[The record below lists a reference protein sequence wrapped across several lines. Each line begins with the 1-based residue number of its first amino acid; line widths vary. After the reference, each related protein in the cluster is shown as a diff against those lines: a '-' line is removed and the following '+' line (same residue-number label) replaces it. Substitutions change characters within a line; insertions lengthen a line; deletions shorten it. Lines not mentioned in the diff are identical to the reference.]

1 MIIYFADRKMN
12 ILGQASTNLPKGV
25 VIKEDTKTEEI
36 ETGVCT
42 FECRIYYSKETRQ
55 SIEEWSEAGNYIL
68 RSSDSDQEFYTIISV
83 EIDTENQDIYI
94 YAEDAGMDL
103 LNEVLKSSKDGV
115 ARNLTEYINSAAY
128 DSGFEIGI
136 NESDDSVKIAYG
148 LDEQTAA
155 ERVLDISKKFGYE
168 IAYSFAI
175 DRLEV
180 VHKYIN
186 IYKKRGKDT
195 GVQLRLNREVE
206 KITIKKSVENLAT
219 SLLCTGSADASGV
232 NTSLEGYSYDDGDF
246 YTSGHYLNSRNAL
259 AKWSRYLWHKEPGQI
274 NNVGHIVRTFTYDTV
289 SQEELCKK
297 SVEELKK
304 ICDIEKNYEVQIT
317 HLPDNVK
324 IGDILNIVD
333 DAGNLYLQSR
343 LLKLE
348 TSIVSDTRTATL
360 GDYLIRDDGISE
372 KVEQLATQF
381 KDLAKNKALYT
392 WIVYADDSFGNGIT
406 IDPDGKDWVGIT
418 ENQVSKDA
426 DLSDP
431 LIYKWSRIG
440 GYQGEPGEP
449 GADGIS
455 VVSIDDQYYLSTSSE
470 SVVGGSW
477 QDGIPEWER
486 GKYVWKRYKV
496 TWSDNNVTYTNA
508 ELDRALNHANEA
520 ADLAEQ
526 KAAEAEK
533 AANTASE
540 AATNASKSAETASTA
555 SAAAQSL
562 ANDANKN
569 AADAKEAAN
578 TAQTAADEANKEV
591 ETINKE
597 ISTIKEDAASTSK
610 ELQGKIT
617 SITETME
624 ASYAK
629 KTDVSETEASL
640 RAEWT
645 KSAAEIRSTME
656 NDYAKKTELTEVQ
669 SNLQTQ
675 VTQNATDIIS
685 TASAVETVK
694 IDASNAQKKAEE
706 AGAAATAAQSV
717 ADRATQA
724 AQTAQNVAD
733 RATQAAQTA
742 ADEAGKAQTAADSAA
757 KAASAA
763 DAVAKAA
770 QKDLDTAKANL
781 TAVTNRV
788 DATEEDIAAAQTAV
802 SNAQAAADAA
812 KANAATAQNAA
823 NAAQS
828 TADIAKANASTAQ
841 NAANAAQTSATNA
854 KTAADNAQKTADEAK
869 TQVGS
874 LSNTVTQMDTKIAQN
889 AAAISLAAT
898 KKEVE
903 DKLSG
908 YSTTTEMNSAISVS
922 ATGILNTVSGTYTTK
937 SEFNTSVK
945 EVKIEYALS
954 TSTTTAP
961 TSGWSTTAPA
971 WQTGKYMWQKTTQTL
986 QNGDTDVT
994 TTCIAGATGA
1004 TGSAGKGVK
1013 STTIEYQVGD
1023 SGTTAPTGTW
1033 SKTIPTVSAG
1043 KYLWTRVTMAYTDG
1057 GNDVSYSVSK
1067 MGTDGKNGVDGKGIK
1082 STTITYQAGTSGTTK
1097 PTGTWSTSIPTVS
1110 QGQYLWSK
1118 TTITYTDN
1126 STPTDSYSVAYIPK
1140 NGSTGATGT
1149 GVESMTQQFYLS
1161 TSKETPTGGSW
1172 GTTMPTWSTGK
1183 YLWTRYMITY
1193 KNPTNTVP
1201 TTPVCDSSWE
1211 AVNEIEI
1218 GGRNLI
1224 RGTKDFSTPWA
1235 VPSTGTLTDK
1245 VDGLTV
1251 YHNKFT
1257 SGSHYMDLTVYNEVQ
1272 VEADTE
1278 YTLSFYAKG
1287 SGSIL
1292 SYFYPDCVASGT
1304 HSNGNITGSSDG
1316 NVTTTLTTN
1325 WKKYWIT
1332 WKTKS
1337 TASGQKSIIPCRQ
1350 LTEKGDSEVWLYGVK
1365 FEKGNKATD
1374 WTPAP
1379 EDTEEAIVNV
1389 KTIAEQTSEK
1399 FSWLVNVNDST
1410 ASSLILTQNFLSAVA
1425 KDINLTGKVTFNSF
1439 DDSLKNTINN
1449 TSKEIYHS
1457 AIGVSGQYGYI
1468 LFAELKVT
1476 QPWQNRPIVISVI
1489 NRGKM
1494 PCTMYIEFE
1503 NTSGT
1508 NPGVSYFKKSGTQN
1522 CYIVKKN
1529 QTEGIYELYLQKVE
1543 AYDGLSV
1550 TDYQKGKFDSKEVTW
1565 KDSQVTELPSGAIAA
1580 TQMIGNAEWS
1590 YNNNITYIDGGKIYA
1605 NTVTAQQIDV
1615 ADLFAQNIKAT
1626 GTIEGVTL
1634 NGATGNFTGTI
1645 TAGNGKIGCWNINNT
1660 SIYKGNEAFGNASGM
1675 YFGDSGLSLSDKFK
1689 VTSGGA
1695 LTATSGKIGD
1705 LSLSNGMLIG
1715 TGTYTDEYGEE
1726 TRNYV
1731 TQFSSMGINIES
1743 SIVSSGA
1750 EKYISKITPDEI
1762 SFEATPYTAG
1772 LGALGVYAEGVDG
1785 EARISGDHSQFNYGG
1800 NEGQLY
1806 TTINSGGFVIDYA
1819 GLTYGG
1825 GTTITIGDGWGI
1837 TMSGRDGGDH
1847 YLRYN
1852 AYGTLETSLYTVIN
1866 ASLRSTVN
1874 ITADGVFYEGG
1885 TALSNKYAAKSHT
1898 HSYAASG
1905 HTHWSLISGNNA
1917 VGVGSSIERFCA
1929 YTSALDGVRDN
1940 AIYCGYGNA
1949 RWKRVYAA
1957 NASISTSDER
1967 MKRNIRFLD
1976 ERYEKLFDSLE
1987 PVTYLWRNDGSDT
2000 RDDHDRIHTG
2010 FIAQQVKKSM
2020 DQAGLT
2026 VNDFAAFCYDD
2037 FTKDPEWSPEST
2049 NGFTDRYSLAYE
2061 EFISL
2066 NTHMIQKTRAEMLIQ
2081 AGQLGLHQT
2090 MLNDLKDQL
2099 FEAWKE
2105 IKKLKQALAV

>member
-42 FECRIYYSKETRQ
+42 FECRICYSKETRQ

-68 RSSDSDQEFYTIISV
+68 RSSDSDQEFYTIINV

-168 IAYSFAI
+168 IAYSFTI

-232 NTSLEGYSYDDGDF
+232 NISLEGYSYDDGDF

-274 NNVGHIVRTFTYDTV
+274 NNVGHIVRTFTYDTA

-406 IDPDGKDWVGIT
+406 LDPDGKDWVGIT

-526 KAAEAEK
+526 KATEAEK

-569 AADAKEAAN
+569 AADAKEVAN

-629 KTDVSETEASL
+629 KTDVSKTEANL
-640 RAEWT
+640 RAEWI

-706 AGAAATAAQSV
+706 AGEAATAAQSV

-757 KAASAA
+757 KAASDA

-869 TQVGS
+869 NAVGN

-898 KKEVE
+898 KQEVE

-908 YSTTTEMNSAISVS
+908 YSTTAQMNSAISVS
-922 ATGILNTVSGTYTTK
+922 ASGILNTVSSTYTTKEDFNNLNIGGRNLITGTSSEWYLVYQPTANVTNSCGVYKSIIFDDPKVGDEYTLTCDIKLENFASGTSGTWEIWTQGSVNGVWSGDDHTANVFAGHKFYKSENGEFHVSHTVKIASTIGKKYDFGFRCDHSDGNGLVYIKNFKVEKGNKATDWTPAPEDIDEEFKKYSTTEVMNSSIEQAANSIKLDVAATYTTK
-937 SEFNTSVK
+937 SEFN
-945 EVKIEYALS
+945 
-954 TSTTTAP
+954 
-961 TSGWSTTAPA
+961 
-971 WQTGKYMWQKTTQTL
+971 
-986 QNGDTDVT
+986 
-994 TTCIAGATGA
+994 
-1004 TGSAGKGVK
+1004 
-1013 STTIEYQVGD
+1013 
-1023 SGTTAPTGTW
+1023 
-1033 SKTIPTVSAG
+1033 
-1043 KYLWTRVTMAYTDG
+1043 
-1057 GNDVSYSVSK
+1057 
-1067 MGTDGKNGVDGKGIK
+1067 
-1082 STTITYQAGTSGTTK
+1082 
-1097 PTGTWSTSIPTVS
+1097 
-1110 QGQYLWSK
+1110 
-1118 TTITYTDN
+1118 
-1126 STPTDSYSVAYIPK
+1126 
-1140 NGSTGATGT
+1140 
-1149 GVESMTQQFYLS
+1149 SMQ
-1161 TSKETPTGGSW
+1161 
-1172 GTTMPTWSTGK
+1172 
-1183 YLWTRYMITY
+1183 
-1193 KNPTNTVP
+1193 
-1201 TTPVCDSSWE
+1201 
-1211 AVNEIEI
+1211 I

-1251 YHNKFT
+1251 YYNKFT
-1257 SGSHYMDLTVYNEVQ
+1257 SGSPIMDLTVYNEVQ

-1287 SGSIL
+1287 TGAIL

-1304 HSNGNITGSSDG
+1304 HSNGNVTGSSDG
-1316 NVTTTLTTN
+1316 SITTTLTTN

-1350 LTEKGDSEVWLYGVK
+1350 LTKKGDSEVWLYGVK

-1374 WTPAP
+1374 WSPAP
-1379 EDTEEAIVNV
+1379 EDTEEEI
-1389 KTIAEQTSEK
+1389 KTINASLELKIDTDK
-1399 FSWLVNVNDST
+1399 LVSVLN
-1410 ASSLILTQNFLSAVA
+1410 ASADIINLKGNRFIVESDNFNLSADGTMTA
-1425 KDINLTGKVTFNSF
+1425 KNGTF
-1439 DDSLKNTINN
+1439 
-1449 TSKEIYHS
+1449 
-1457 AIGVSGQYGYI
+1457 
-1468 LFAELKVT
+1468 
-1476 QPWQNRPIVISVI
+1476 
-1489 NRGKM
+1489 
-1494 PCTMYIEFE
+1494 
-1503 NTSGT
+1503 
-1508 NPGVSYFKKSGTQN
+1508 
-1522 CYIVKKN
+1522 
-1529 QTEGIYELYLQKVE
+1529 
-1543 AYDGLSV
+1543 
-1550 TDYQKGKFDSKEVTW
+1550 
-1565 KDSQVTELPSGAIAA
+1565 
-1580 TQMIGNAEWS
+1580 
-1590 YNNNITYIDGGKIYA
+1590 
-1605 NTVTAQQIDV
+1605 
-1615 ADLFAQNIKAT
+1615 
-1626 GTIEGVTL
+1626 
-1634 NGATGNFTGTI
+1634 TGNI
-1645 TAGNGKIGCWNINNT
+1645 
-1660 SIYKGNEAFGNASGM
+1660 
-1675 YFGDSGLSLSDKFK
+1675 
-1689 VTSGGA
+1689 
-1695 LTATSGKIGD
+1695 TATSGKIGD

-1715 TGTYTDEYGEE
+1715 TGTYIDSDGAARTYTTE
-1726 TRNYV
+1726 
-1731 TQFSSMGINIES
+1731 FSSMGVNIGSIVGSDKYTKYTSEITPEHISFSDAYYTSELGTNGIYISGSDGDDDGGISGHSKITGEYSQFAYNEEGHDLYVNMSISGITIDSINDAINVSTTITVGGGWSISMSSADDISHYLKYNNYSTIES
-1743 SIVSSGA
+1743 SL
-1750 EKYISKITPDEI
+1750 
-1762 SFEATPYTAG
+1762 F
-1772 LGALGVYAEGVDG
+1772 
-1785 EARISGDHSQFNYGG
+1785 
-1800 NEGQLY
+1800 
-1806 TTINSGGFVIDYA
+1806 FVVN
-1819 GLTYGG
+1819 G
-1825 GTTITIGDGWGI
+1825 
-1837 TMSGRDGGDH
+1837 
-1847 YLRYN
+1847 
-1852 AYGTLETSLYTVIN
+1852 
-1866 ASLRSTVN
+1866 LRSTAN
-1874 ITADGVFYEGG
+1874 ISAEGTFYEGG

-1898 HSYAASG
+1898 H
-1905 HTHWSLISGNNA
+1905 
-1917 VGVGSSIERFCA
+1917 
-1929 YTSALDGVRDN
+1929 N
-1940 AIYCGYGNA
+1940 AIWSGSYGVKFTSGGNFKPCDNGSDDNYDNKVPCGTTSS
-1949 RWKRVYAA
+1949 RWTRLYAG
-1957 NASISTSDER
+1957 NASISTSDMRLKE
-1967 MKRNIRFLD
+1967 NIRYFD
-1976 ERYEKLFDSLE
+1976 ERYEKLFDCLE

-2000 RDDHDRIHTG
+2000 RDDHDRTHTG

-2020 DQAGLT
+2020 DQSGLT

-2037 FTKDPEWSPEST
+2037 FTEDPEWSPEST

-2090 MLNDLKDQL
+2090 MLDDLKDQL

>member
-42 FECRIYYSKETRQ
+42 FECRICYSKETRQ

-526 KAAEAEK
+526 KAEEAEK

-629 KTDVSETEASL
+629 KTDVSETEANL
-640 RAEWT
+640 RAEWI

-706 AGAAATAAQSV
+706 AGEAATAAQSV

-742 ADEAGKAQTAADSAA
+742 ADEAGKAQTAADNAA

-869 TQVGS
+869 TQVGN

-908 YSTTTEMNSAISVS
+908 YSTTAEMNSAISVS
-922 ATGILNTVSGTYTTK
+922 ASGILNTVSSTYTTK
-937 SEFNTSVK
+937 EDFNN
-945 EVKIEYALS
+945 LS
-954 TSTTTAP
+954 
-961 TSGWSTTAPA
+961 
-971 WQTGKYMWQKTTQTL
+971 
-986 QNGDTDVT
+986 
-994 TTCIAGATGA
+994 
-1004 TGSAGKGVK
+1004 
-1013 STTIEYQVGD
+1013 
-1023 SGTTAPTGTW
+1023 
-1033 SKTIPTVSAG
+1033 
-1043 KYLWTRVTMAYTDG
+1043 
-1057 GNDVSYSVSK
+1057 
-1067 MGTDGKNGVDGKGIK
+1067 
-1082 STTITYQAGTSGTTK
+1082 
-1097 PTGTWSTSIPTVS
+1097 
-1110 QGQYLWSK
+1110 
-1118 TTITYTDN
+1118 
-1126 STPTDSYSVAYIPK
+1126 
-1140 NGSTGATGT
+1140 
-1149 GVESMTQQFYLS
+1149 
-1161 TSKETPTGGSW
+1161 
-1172 GTTMPTWSTGK
+1172 
-1183 YLWTRYMITY
+1183 
-1193 KNPTNTVP
+1193 
-1201 TTPVCDSSWE
+1201 
-1211 AVNEIEI
+1211 I

-1224 RGTKDFSTPWA
+1224 R
-1235 VPSTGTLTDK
+1235 
-1245 VDGLTV
+1245 
-1251 YHNKFT
+1251 
-1257 SGSHYMDLTVYNEVQ
+1257 
-1272 VEADTE
+1272 
-1278 YTLSFYAKG
+1278 
-1287 SGSIL
+1287 
-1292 SYFYPDCVASGT
+1292 
-1304 HSNGNITGSSDG
+1304 NGNAKDATKFFKNFNIGQDG
-1316 NVTTTLTTN
+1316 GYGEVTLQSKNTYVGVNLGEGFVLGCRDYEAGKQVTWSYDIMYTEWNFPEGTN
-1325 WKKYWIT
+1325 RKEFWMGQRYT
-1332 WKTKS
+1332 QATE
-1337 TASGQKSIIPCRQ
+1337 SGQTGAWRGVTLHTLPSVGIDGCVLNKWYHVKRIITIP
-1350 LTEKGDSEVWLYGVK
+1350 EPASEGIGVANCIQFYNSNPNIEASVTLRLK
-1365 FEKGNKATD
+1365 NVKLEYGNKATD

-1379 EDTEEAIVNV
+1379 EDIDEEFKKYSTTEVMNSSIEQAANSIKLDVAATYTTKSEFNSMQIGGRNYVIGSSTADVTDWKMSGWTRNTFTTYSASERTYKLVAEHGWVNAYYVVDSSLASNIVTLSFYAKCLSEETTATDNYGLCLSNSSATDPFITNDLTGYKPTQDEWMRLQITFTLNKGHQFGIAARCTPEGVNLKTTWLIKDVKLEKGNKPTDWTPAPEDTEEEI
-1389 KTIAEQTSEK
+1389 KTINASLELKIDTDK
-1399 FSWLVNVNDST
+1399 LVSVLN
-1410 ASSLILTQNFLSAVA
+1410 ASADIIHLKGNRFIVESDNF
-1425 KDINLTGKVTFNSF
+1425 NLTADGTMTAKNGTF
-1439 DDSLKNTINN
+1439 
-1449 TSKEIYHS
+1449 
-1457 AIGVSGQYGYI
+1457 
-1468 LFAELKVT
+1468 
-1476 QPWQNRPIVISVI
+1476 
-1489 NRGKM
+1489 
-1494 PCTMYIEFE
+1494 
-1503 NTSGT
+1503 
-1508 NPGVSYFKKSGTQN
+1508 
-1522 CYIVKKN
+1522 
-1529 QTEGIYELYLQKVE
+1529 
-1543 AYDGLSV
+1543 
-1550 TDYQKGKFDSKEVTW
+1550 
-1565 KDSQVTELPSGAIAA
+1565 
-1580 TQMIGNAEWS
+1580 
-1590 YNNNITYIDGGKIYA
+1590 
-1605 NTVTAQQIDV
+1605 
-1615 ADLFAQNIKAT
+1615 
-1626 GTIEGVTL
+1626 
-1634 NGATGNFTGTI
+1634 TGNI
-1645 TAGNGKIGCWNINNT
+1645 
-1660 SIYKGNEAFGNASGM
+1660 
-1675 YFGDSGLSLSDKFK
+1675 
-1689 VTSGGA
+1689 
-1695 LTATSGKIGD
+1695 TATSGKIGRYNITETYLKTGSGSSATGIGGD
-1705 LSLSNGMLIG
+1705 QAFWAGADDANSAPFRVGYNGAVVGSNFDVSGTFKATGSGTDYYGNVINFISTLGANGLDVIGDGETNITSAGIQIRGNDSGVNPLYAIDKNNGFIG
-1715 TGTYTDEYGEE
+1715 TGTTGDIEVAVDHIHLRIGEVIYSQNSSSLNIAVANSTDAVEIKLSP
-1726 TRNYV
+1726 TAFDINLNCNDWSNY
-1731 TQFSSMGINIES
+1731 I
-1743 SIVSSGA
+1743 
-1750 EKYISKITPDEI
+1750 KYN
-1762 SFEATPYTAG
+1762 G
-1772 LGALGVYAEGVDG
+1772 
-1785 EARISGDHSQFNYGG
+1785 
-1800 NEGQLY
+1800 
-1806 TTINSGGFVIDYA
+1806 
-1819 GLTYGG
+1819 
-1825 GTTITIGDGWGI
+1825 
-1837 TMSGRDGGDH
+1837 
-1847 YLRYN
+1847 YN
-1852 AYGTLETSLYTVIN
+1852 TLETSLYTVIN
-1866 ASLRSTVN
+1866 ASLKSTVN

-1898 HSYAASG
+1898 H
-1905 HTHWSLISGNNA
+1905 
-1917 VGVGSSIERFCA
+1917 
-1929 YTSALDGVRDN
+1929 N
-1940 AIYCGYGNA
+1940 AIWSGSYGVKFTSSNNFKPCDNGSDDNYDNKVACGTTSS
-1949 RWKRVYAA
+1949 RWTRLYAG
-1957 NASISTSDER
+1957 NASISTSDMRLKE
-1967 MKRNIRFLD
+1967 NIRSFD

>member
-42 FECRIYYSKETRQ
+42 FECRICYSKETRQ

-148 LDEQTAA
+148 LDEQTAG

-232 NTSLEGYSYDDGDF
+232 NISLEGYSYDDGDF

-440 GYQGEPGEP
+440 GYQGEQGEP

-526 KAAEAEK
+526 KATEAEK

-869 TQVGS
+869 TQVGN

-937 SEFNTSVK
+937 SEFEN
-945 EVKIEYALS
+945 LS
-954 TSTTTAP
+954 
-961 TSGWSTTAPA
+961 
-971 WQTGKYMWQKTTQTL
+971 
-986 QNGDTDVT
+986 
-994 TTCIAGATGA
+994 
-1004 TGSAGKGVK
+1004 
-1013 STTIEYQVGD
+1013 
-1023 SGTTAPTGTW
+1023 
-1033 SKTIPTVSAG
+1033 
-1043 KYLWTRVTMAYTDG
+1043 
-1057 GNDVSYSVSK
+1057 
-1067 MGTDGKNGVDGKGIK
+1067 
-1082 STTITYQAGTSGTTK
+1082 
-1097 PTGTWSTSIPTVS
+1097 
-1110 QGQYLWSK
+1110 
-1118 TTITYTDN
+1118 
-1126 STPTDSYSVAYIPK
+1126 
-1140 NGSTGATGT
+1140 
-1149 GVESMTQQFYLS
+1149 
-1161 TSKETPTGGSW
+1161 
-1172 GTTMPTWSTGK
+1172 
-1183 YLWTRYMITY
+1183 
-1193 KNPTNTVP
+1193 
-1201 TTPVCDSSWE
+1201 
-1211 AVNEIEI
+1211 I
-1218 GGRNLI
+1218 GGRNLLLYSANPINSNYYTNNQLSADETKWNGCTVLRGNTAWSGI
-1224 RGTKDFSTPWA
+1224 RWRFNKNLTERNQIKVGD
-1235 VPSTGTLTDK
+1235 TLT
-1245 VDGLTV
+1245 
-1251 YHNKFT
+1251 Y
-1257 SGSHYMDLTVYNEVQ
+1257 SI
-1272 VEADTE
+1272 
-1278 YTLSFYAKG
+1278 YAKTNNPTALSIMLYQRYLSE
-1287 SGSIL
+1287 SGAWNMSE
-1292 SYFYPDCVASGT
+1292 FMP
-1304 HSNGNITGSSDG
+1304 ITSEWKQYY
-1316 NVTTTLTTN
+1316 VTFTV
-1325 WKKYWIT
+1325 
-1332 WKTKS
+1332 
-1337 TASGQKSIIPCRQ
+1337 
-1350 LTEKGDSEVWLYGVK
+1350 TEKMLIPATQSTLVGFELTQDCNAGSYVYWACPKV
-1365 FEKGNKATD
+1365 EKGNKVTD

-1379 EDTEEAIVNV
+1379 EDTEEEI
-1389 KTIAEQTSEK
+1389 KTINASLELKIDTDK
-1399 FSWLVNVNDST
+1399 LVSVLN
-1410 ASSLILTQNFLSAVA
+1410 ASADIIHLKGNRFIVESDNF
-1425 KDINLTGKVTFNSF
+1425 NLTADGTMTAKNGTF
-1439 DDSLKNTINN
+1439 
-1449 TSKEIYHS
+1449 
-1457 AIGVSGQYGYI
+1457 
-1468 LFAELKVT
+1468 
-1476 QPWQNRPIVISVI
+1476 
-1489 NRGKM
+1489 
-1494 PCTMYIEFE
+1494 
-1503 NTSGT
+1503 
-1508 NPGVSYFKKSGTQN
+1508 
-1522 CYIVKKN
+1522 
-1529 QTEGIYELYLQKVE
+1529 
-1543 AYDGLSV
+1543 
-1550 TDYQKGKFDSKEVTW
+1550 
-1565 KDSQVTELPSGAIAA
+1565 
-1580 TQMIGNAEWS
+1580 
-1590 YNNNITYIDGGKIYA
+1590 
-1605 NTVTAQQIDV
+1605 
-1615 ADLFAQNIKAT
+1615 
-1626 GTIEGVTL
+1626 
-1634 NGATGNFTGTI
+1634 TGNI
-1645 TAGNGKIGCWNINNT
+1645 
-1660 SIYKGNEAFGNASGM
+1660 
-1675 YFGDSGLSLSDKFK
+1675 
-1689 VTSGGA
+1689 
-1695 LTATSGKIGD
+1695 TATSGKIGRYNITETYLKTGSGSSATGIGGD
-1705 LSLSNGMLIG
+1705 QAFWAGADDANSAPFRVGYNGAVVGSNFDVSGTFKATGSGTDYYGNVINFISTLGANGLDVIGDGETNITSAGIQIRGNDSGVNPLYAIDKNNGFIG
-1715 TGTYTDEYGEE
+1715 TGTTGDIEVAVDHIHLRIGEVIYSQNSSSLNIAVANSTDAVEIKLSP
-1726 TRNYV
+1726 TAFDINLNCNDWSNY
-1731 TQFSSMGINIES
+1731 I
-1743 SIVSSGA
+1743 
-1750 EKYISKITPDEI
+1750 KYN
-1762 SFEATPYTAG
+1762 G
-1772 LGALGVYAEGVDG
+1772 
-1785 EARISGDHSQFNYGG
+1785 
-1800 NEGQLY
+1800 
-1806 TTINSGGFVIDYA
+1806 
-1819 GLTYGG
+1819 
-1825 GTTITIGDGWGI
+1825 
-1837 TMSGRDGGDH
+1837 
-1847 YLRYN
+1847 YN
-1852 AYGTLETSLYTVIN
+1852 TLETSLYTVIN
-1866 ASLRSTVN
+1866 ASLKSTVN

-1898 HSYAASG
+1898 H
-1905 HTHWSLISGNNA
+1905 
-1917 VGVGSSIERFCA
+1917 
-1929 YTSALDGVRDN
+1929 N
-1940 AIYCGYGNA
+1940 AIWSGSYGVKFTSSNNFKPCDNGSDDNYDNKVACGTTSS
-1949 RWKRVYAA
+1949 RWTRLYAG
-1957 NASISTSDER
+1957 NASISTSDMRLKE
-1967 MKRNIRFLD
+1967 NIRSFD

>member
-42 FECRIYYSKETRQ
+42 FECRICYSKETRQ

-180 VHKYIN
+180 VRKYIN

-526 KAAEAEK
+526 KATEAEK

-802 SNAQAAADAA
+802 SNAQAAAAAA

-869 TQVGS
+869 TQVGN

-922 ATGILNTVSGTYTTK
+922 ASGILNTVSSTYTTK
-937 SEFNTSVK
+937 SEFNN
-945 EVKIEYALS
+945 LS
-954 TSTTTAP
+954 
-961 TSGWSTTAPA
+961 
-971 WQTGKYMWQKTTQTL
+971 
-986 QNGDTDVT
+986 
-994 TTCIAGATGA
+994 
-1004 TGSAGKGVK
+1004 
-1013 STTIEYQVGD
+1013 
-1023 SGTTAPTGTW
+1023 
-1033 SKTIPTVSAG
+1033 
-1043 KYLWTRVTMAYTDG
+1043 
-1057 GNDVSYSVSK
+1057 
-1067 MGTDGKNGVDGKGIK
+1067 
-1082 STTITYQAGTSGTTK
+1082 
-1097 PTGTWSTSIPTVS
+1097 
-1110 QGQYLWSK
+1110 
-1118 TTITYTDN
+1118 
-1126 STPTDSYSVAYIPK
+1126 
-1140 NGSTGATGT
+1140 
-1149 GVESMTQQFYLS
+1149 
-1161 TSKETPTGGSW
+1161 
-1172 GTTMPTWSTGK
+1172 
-1183 YLWTRYMITY
+1183 
-1193 KNPTNTVP
+1193 
-1201 TTPVCDSSWE
+1201 
-1211 AVNEIEI
+1211 I
-1218 GGRNLI
+1218 GGRNIASQTNKGADGWAWSFGGGGGCTKETVVENNIQCAKLI
-1224 RGTKDFSTPWA
+1224 RNDVAVTSWNYIYYSKILLTKF
-1235 VPSTGTLTDK
+1235 VPST
-1245 VDGLTV
+1245 
-1251 YHNKFT
+1251 
-1257 SGSHYMDLTVYNEVQ
+1257 
-1272 VEADTE
+1272 E
-1278 YTLSFYAKG
+1278 YTISFEVKSSVQSWFDITIQHGNATGGVFKSRKIINNKCTANEWSKIVITSTTYDELPELTNQVLYI
-1287 SGSIL
+1287 SNMNTD
-1292 SYFYPDCVASGT
+1292 PGT
-1304 HSNGNITGSSDG
+1304 WYIFRNLKI
-1316 NVTTTLTTN
+1316 
-1325 WKKYWIT
+1325 
-1332 WKTKS
+1332 
-1337 TASGQKSIIPCRQ
+1337 
-1350 LTEKGDSEVWLYGVK
+1350 
-1365 FEKGNKATD
+1365 EKGNKATD

-1379 EDTEEAIVNV
+1379 EDIDEEFKKYSTTEVMNSSIEQAANSIKLDVAATYTTKSEFNSMQIGGRNYVIGSSTADVTDWKMSGWTRNTFTTYSASERTYKLVAEHGWVNAYYVVDSSLASNIVTLSFYAKCLSEETTATDNYGLCLSNSSATDPFITNDLTGYKPTQDEWMRLQITFTLNKGHQFGIAARCTPEGVNLKTTWLIKDVKLEKGNKPTDWTPAPEDTEEEI
-1389 KTIAEQTSEK
+1389 KTINASLELKIDTDK
-1399 FSWLVNVNDST
+1399 LVSVLN
-1410 ASSLILTQNFLSAVA
+1410 ASADIIHLKGNRFIVESDNF
-1425 KDINLTGKVTFNSF
+1425 NLTADGTMTAKNGTF
-1439 DDSLKNTINN
+1439 
-1449 TSKEIYHS
+1449 
-1457 AIGVSGQYGYI
+1457 
-1468 LFAELKVT
+1468 
-1476 QPWQNRPIVISVI
+1476 
-1489 NRGKM
+1489 
-1494 PCTMYIEFE
+1494 
-1503 NTSGT
+1503 
-1508 NPGVSYFKKSGTQN
+1508 
-1522 CYIVKKN
+1522 
-1529 QTEGIYELYLQKVE
+1529 
-1543 AYDGLSV
+1543 
-1550 TDYQKGKFDSKEVTW
+1550 
-1565 KDSQVTELPSGAIAA
+1565 
-1580 TQMIGNAEWS
+1580 
-1590 YNNNITYIDGGKIYA
+1590 
-1605 NTVTAQQIDV
+1605 
-1615 ADLFAQNIKAT
+1615 
-1626 GTIEGVTL
+1626 
-1634 NGATGNFTGTI
+1634 TGNI
-1645 TAGNGKIGCWNINNT
+1645 
-1660 SIYKGNEAFGNASGM
+1660 
-1675 YFGDSGLSLSDKFK
+1675 
-1689 VTSGGA
+1689 
-1695 LTATSGKIGD
+1695 TATSGKIGRYNITETYLKTGSGSSATGIGGD
-1705 LSLSNGMLIG
+1705 QAFWAGADDANSAPFRVGYNGAVVGSNFDVSGTFKATGSGTDYYGNVINFISTLGANGLDVIGDGETNITSAGIQIRGNDSGVNPLYAIDKNNGFIG
-1715 TGTYTDEYGEE
+1715 TGTTGDIEVAVDHIHLRIGEVIYSQNSSSLNIAVANSTDAVEIKLSP
-1726 TRNYV
+1726 TAFDINLNCNDWSNY
-1731 TQFSSMGINIES
+1731 I
-1743 SIVSSGA
+1743 
-1750 EKYISKITPDEI
+1750 KYN
-1762 SFEATPYTAG
+1762 G
-1772 LGALGVYAEGVDG
+1772 
-1785 EARISGDHSQFNYGG
+1785 
-1800 NEGQLY
+1800 
-1806 TTINSGGFVIDYA
+1806 
-1819 GLTYGG
+1819 
-1825 GTTITIGDGWGI
+1825 
-1837 TMSGRDGGDH
+1837 
-1847 YLRYN
+1847 YN
-1852 AYGTLETSLYTVIN
+1852 TLETSLYTVIN
-1866 ASLRSTVN
+1866 ASLKSTVN

-1898 HSYAASG
+1898 H
-1905 HTHWSLISGNNA
+1905 
-1917 VGVGSSIERFCA
+1917 
-1929 YTSALDGVRDN
+1929 N
-1940 AIYCGYGNA
+1940 AIWSGSYGVKFTSSNNFKPCDNGSDDNYDNKVACGTTSS
-1949 RWKRVYAA
+1949 RWTRLYAG
-1957 NASISTSDER
+1957 NASISTSDMRLKE
-1967 MKRNIRFLD
+1967 NIRSFD

>member
-42 FECRIYYSKETRQ
+42 FECRICYSKETRQ

-148 LDEQTAA
+148 LDEQTAG

-232 NTSLEGYSYDDGDF
+232 NISLEGYSYDDGDF

-440 GYQGEPGEP
+440 GYQGEQGEP

-526 KAAEAEK
+526 KATEAEK

-869 TQVGS
+869 TQVGN

-908 YSTTTEMNSAISVS
+908 YSTTAEMNSAISVS
-922 ATGILNTVSGTYTTK
+922 ASGILNTVSSTYTTK
-937 SEFNTSVK
+937 EDFNN
-945 EVKIEYALS
+945 LS
-954 TSTTTAP
+954 
-961 TSGWSTTAPA
+961 
-971 WQTGKYMWQKTTQTL
+971 
-986 QNGDTDVT
+986 
-994 TTCIAGATGA
+994 
-1004 TGSAGKGVK
+1004 
-1013 STTIEYQVGD
+1013 
-1023 SGTTAPTGTW
+1023 
-1033 SKTIPTVSAG
+1033 
-1043 KYLWTRVTMAYTDG
+1043 
-1057 GNDVSYSVSK
+1057 
-1067 MGTDGKNGVDGKGIK
+1067 
-1082 STTITYQAGTSGTTK
+1082 
-1097 PTGTWSTSIPTVS
+1097 
-1110 QGQYLWSK
+1110 
-1118 TTITYTDN
+1118 
-1126 STPTDSYSVAYIPK
+1126 
-1140 NGSTGATGT
+1140 
-1149 GVESMTQQFYLS
+1149 
-1161 TSKETPTGGSW
+1161 
-1172 GTTMPTWSTGK
+1172 
-1183 YLWTRYMITY
+1183 
-1193 KNPTNTVP
+1193 
-1201 TTPVCDSSWE
+1201 
-1211 AVNEIEI
+1211 I

-1224 RGTKDFSTPWA
+1224 R
-1235 VPSTGTLTDK
+1235 
-1245 VDGLTV
+1245 
-1251 YHNKFT
+1251 
-1257 SGSHYMDLTVYNEVQ
+1257 
-1272 VEADTE
+1272 
-1278 YTLSFYAKG
+1278 
-1287 SGSIL
+1287 
-1292 SYFYPDCVASGT
+1292 
-1304 HSNGNITGSSDG
+1304 NGNAKDATKFFKNFNIGQDG
-1316 NVTTTLTTN
+1316 GYGEVTLQSKNTYVGVNLGEGFVLGCRDYEAGKQVTWSYDIMYTEWNFPEGTN
-1325 WKKYWIT
+1325 RKEFWMGQRYT
-1332 WKTKS
+1332 QATE
-1337 TASGQKSIIPCRQ
+1337 SGQTGAWRGVTLHTLPSVGIDGCVLNKWYHVKRIITIPEPASEGIGVANSIQFYNSNPNIEASVTLR
-1350 LTEKGDSEVWLYGVK
+1350 LKNVK
-1365 FEKGNKATD
+1365 LEYGNKATD

-1379 EDTEEAIVNV
+1379 EDIDEEFKKYSTTEVMNSSIEQAANSIKLDVAATYTTKSEFNSMQIGGRNYVIGSSTADVTDWKMSGWTRNTFTTYSASERTYKLVAEHGWVNAYYVVDSSLASNIVTLSFYAKCLSEETTATDNYGLCLSNSSATDPFITNDLTGYKPTQDEWMRLQITFTLNKGHQFGIAARCTPEGVNLKTTWLIKDVKLEKGNKPTDWTPAPEDTEEEI
-1389 KTIAEQTSEK
+1389 KTINASLELKIDTDK
-1399 FSWLVNVNDST
+1399 LVSVLN
-1410 ASSLILTQNFLSAVA
+1410 ASADIIHLKGNRFIVESDNF
-1425 KDINLTGKVTFNSF
+1425 NLTTDGTMTAKNGTF
-1439 DDSLKNTINN
+1439 
-1449 TSKEIYHS
+1449 
-1457 AIGVSGQYGYI
+1457 
-1468 LFAELKVT
+1468 
-1476 QPWQNRPIVISVI
+1476 
-1489 NRGKM
+1489 
-1494 PCTMYIEFE
+1494 
-1503 NTSGT
+1503 
-1508 NPGVSYFKKSGTQN
+1508 
-1522 CYIVKKN
+1522 
-1529 QTEGIYELYLQKVE
+1529 
-1543 AYDGLSV
+1543 
-1550 TDYQKGKFDSKEVTW
+1550 
-1565 KDSQVTELPSGAIAA
+1565 
-1580 TQMIGNAEWS
+1580 
-1590 YNNNITYIDGGKIYA
+1590 
-1605 NTVTAQQIDV
+1605 
-1615 ADLFAQNIKAT
+1615 
-1626 GTIEGVTL
+1626 
-1634 NGATGNFTGTI
+1634 TGNI
-1645 TAGNGKIGCWNINNT
+1645 
-1660 SIYKGNEAFGNASGM
+1660 
-1675 YFGDSGLSLSDKFK
+1675 
-1689 VTSGGA
+1689 
-1695 LTATSGKIGD
+1695 TATSGKIGD

-1917 VGVGSSIERFCA
+1917 VGVGGSIERFCA
-1929 YTSALDGVRDN
+1929 YTKALDSARDN
-1940 AIYCGYGNA
+1940 ALYCGYGNG

-1957 NASISTSDER
+1957 NATISTSDER
-1967 MKRNIRFLD
+1967 MKENIRSFD

-2105 IKKLKQALAV
+2105 IRKLKQALAV

>member
-42 FECRIYYSKETRQ
+42 FECRICYSKETRQ

-68 RSSDSDQEFYTIISV
+68 RSSDSDQEFYTIINV

-232 NTSLEGYSYDDGDF
+232 NISLEGYSYDDGDF

-317 HLPDNVK
+317 HLPNNVK

-406 IDPDGKDWVGIT
+406 LDPDGKDWVGIT

-526 KAAEAEK
+526 KATEAEK

-540 AATNASKSAETASTA
+540 AATNASESAETASTA

-569 AADAKEAAN
+569 AADAKEVAN

-828 TADIAKANASTAQ
+828 TADIAKANATTAQ

-869 TQVGS
+869 NAVGN

-898 KKEVE
+898 KQEVE

-908 YSTTTEMNSAISVS
+908 YSTTSEMNSAISVS
-922 ATGILNTVSGTYTTK
+922 ASGILNTVSSAYTTKNDFNNLSIGGRNLIINSNFSNETYGWVSESGTLSVVNDTVYGTCGEFKVPNRIYSMVSNVWVANQVYSYSFLAKASVDGKTIQPSRSLFDYGKKHTITTKWALYSGTISSSLTVPDGTLSFSINDPETTFYITNVKLEKGNKATDWTPAPEDIDEEFKKYSTTEVMNSSIQQVANSIKLDVAATYTTK
-937 SEFNTSVK
+937 SEFN
-945 EVKIEYALS
+945 
-954 TSTTTAP
+954 
-961 TSGWSTTAPA
+961 
-971 WQTGKYMWQKTTQTL
+971 
-986 QNGDTDVT
+986 
-994 TTCIAGATGA
+994 
-1004 TGSAGKGVK
+1004 
-1013 STTIEYQVGD
+1013 
-1023 SGTTAPTGTW
+1023 
-1033 SKTIPTVSAG
+1033 
-1043 KYLWTRVTMAYTDG
+1043 
-1057 GNDVSYSVSK
+1057 
-1067 MGTDGKNGVDGKGIK
+1067 
-1082 STTITYQAGTSGTTK
+1082 
-1097 PTGTWSTSIPTVS
+1097 
-1110 QGQYLWSK
+1110 
-1118 TTITYTDN
+1118 
-1126 STPTDSYSVAYIPK
+1126 
-1140 NGSTGATGT
+1140 
-1149 GVESMTQQFYLS
+1149 SMQ
-1161 TSKETPTGGSW
+1161 
-1172 GTTMPTWSTGK
+1172 
-1183 YLWTRYMITY
+1183 
-1193 KNPTNTVP
+1193 
-1201 TTPVCDSSWE
+1201 
-1211 AVNEIEI
+1211 I

-1224 RGTKDFSTPWA
+1224 RGTKDFSTPWS
-1235 VPSTGTLTDK
+1235 VPSTATLTDK
-1245 VDGLTV
+1245 VDELTV
-1251 YHNKFT
+1251 YYNKFT
-1257 SGSHYMDLTVYNEVQ
+1257 SNTPLKDLTVYNEVQ

-1287 SGSIL
+1287 TGAIL

-1304 HSNGNITGSSDG
+1304 HSNGNVTGSSDG
-1316 NVTTTLTTN
+1316 NITTTLTTS

-1350 LTEKGDSEVWLYGVK
+1350 LTEKGNSEVWLYGVK
-1365 FEKGNKATD
+1365 FEKGNKPTD

-1379 EDTEEAIVNV
+1379 EDTEEDIKSINASLELKIDTDKLVSVLNASADIIHLKGNRFIV
-1389 KTIAEQTSEK
+1389 ES
-1399 FSWLVNVNDST
+1399 D
-1410 ASSLILTQNFLSAVA
+1410 NF
-1425 KDINLTGKVTFNSF
+1425 NLTADGTMTAKNGTF
-1439 DDSLKNTINN
+1439 
-1449 TSKEIYHS
+1449 
-1457 AIGVSGQYGYI
+1457 
-1468 LFAELKVT
+1468 
-1476 QPWQNRPIVISVI
+1476 
-1489 NRGKM
+1489 
-1494 PCTMYIEFE
+1494 
-1503 NTSGT
+1503 
-1508 NPGVSYFKKSGTQN
+1508 
-1522 CYIVKKN
+1522 
-1529 QTEGIYELYLQKVE
+1529 
-1543 AYDGLSV
+1543 
-1550 TDYQKGKFDSKEVTW
+1550 
-1565 KDSQVTELPSGAIAA
+1565 
-1580 TQMIGNAEWS
+1580 
-1590 YNNNITYIDGGKIYA
+1590 
-1605 NTVTAQQIDV
+1605 
-1615 ADLFAQNIKAT
+1615 
-1626 GTIEGVTL
+1626 
-1634 NGATGNFTGTI
+1634 TGNI
-1645 TAGNGKIGCWNINNT
+1645 
-1660 SIYKGNEAFGNASGM
+1660 
-1675 YFGDSGLSLSDKFK
+1675 
-1689 VTSGGA
+1689 
-1695 LTATSGKIGD
+1695 TATSGKIGD

-1929 YTSALDGVRDN
+1929 YTKALDSVRDN
-1940 AIYCGYGNA
+1940 ALYCGYGNG

-1957 NASISTSDER
+1957 NATISTSDER
-1967 MKRNIRFLD
+1967 MKENIRSFD
-1976 ERYEKLFDSLE
+1976 ERYEKLFDHLE
-1987 PVTYLWRNDGSDT
+1987 PVTYLWRNDSSDT
-2000 RDDHDRIHTG
+2000 RNDHDRTHTG

-2020 DQAGLT
+2020 DQSGLT

-2066 NTHMIQKTRAEMLIQ
+2066 NTHMIQKTRAEMRVQ

>member
-42 FECRIYYSKETRQ
+42 FECRICYSKETRR

-219 SLLCTGSADASGV
+219 SLLCTGSADASGI
-232 NTSLEGYSYDDGDF
+232 NISLEGYSYDDGDF

-440 GYQGEPGEP
+440 GYQGEPG
-449 GADGIS
+449 ADGIS

-629 KTDVSETEASL
+629 KTDVSETEANL
-640 RAEWT
+640 RAEWI

-706 AGAAATAAQSV
+706 AGEAATAAQSV

-869 TQVGS
+869 TQVGN

-937 SEFNTSVK
+937 SEFEN
-945 EVKIEYALS
+945 LS
-954 TSTTTAP
+954 
-961 TSGWSTTAPA
+961 
-971 WQTGKYMWQKTTQTL
+971 
-986 QNGDTDVT
+986 
-994 TTCIAGATGA
+994 
-1004 TGSAGKGVK
+1004 
-1013 STTIEYQVGD
+1013 
-1023 SGTTAPTGTW
+1023 
-1033 SKTIPTVSAG
+1033 
-1043 KYLWTRVTMAYTDG
+1043 
-1057 GNDVSYSVSK
+1057 
-1067 MGTDGKNGVDGKGIK
+1067 
-1082 STTITYQAGTSGTTK
+1082 
-1097 PTGTWSTSIPTVS
+1097 
-1110 QGQYLWSK
+1110 
-1118 TTITYTDN
+1118 
-1126 STPTDSYSVAYIPK
+1126 
-1140 NGSTGATGT
+1140 
-1149 GVESMTQQFYLS
+1149 
-1161 TSKETPTGGSW
+1161 
-1172 GTTMPTWSTGK
+1172 
-1183 YLWTRYMITY
+1183 
-1193 KNPTNTVP
+1193 
-1201 TTPVCDSSWE
+1201 
-1211 AVNEIEI
+1211 I
-1218 GGRNLI
+1218 GGRNLLLYSANPINSNYYTNNQLSTDETKWNGCTVLRGNTAWSGI
-1224 RGTKDFSTPWA
+1224 RWRFNKNLIERNQIKVGD
-1235 VPSTGTLTDK
+1235 TLT
-1245 VDGLTV
+1245 
-1251 YHNKFT
+1251 Y
-1257 SGSHYMDLTVYNEVQ
+1257 SI
-1272 VEADTE
+1272 
-1278 YTLSFYAKG
+1278 YAK
-1287 SGSIL
+1287 
-1292 SYFYPDCVASGT
+1292 
-1304 HSNGNITGSSDG
+1304 
-1316 NVTTTLTTN
+1316 TN
-1325 WKKYWIT
+1325 NP
-1332 WKTKS
+1332 
-1337 TASGQKSIIPCRQ
+1337 TALSIILYQRYLSESGAWNMSGFMPITSEWKQ
-1350 LTEKGDSEVWLYGVK
+1350 YYVTFTVTEKMLTPATQSTLVGFELTQDCNAGSYVYWACPKV
-1365 FEKGNKATD
+1365 EKGNKATD

-1379 EDTEEAIVNV
+1379 EDTEEDIKSINASLELKIDTDKLVSVLNASADIIHLKGNRFIV
-1389 KTIAEQTSEK
+1389 ES
-1399 FSWLVNVNDST
+1399 D
-1410 ASSLILTQNFLSAVA
+1410 NF
-1425 KDINLTGKVTFNSF
+1425 NLTADGTMTAKNGTF
-1439 DDSLKNTINN
+1439 
-1449 TSKEIYHS
+1449 
-1457 AIGVSGQYGYI
+1457 
-1468 LFAELKVT
+1468 
-1476 QPWQNRPIVISVI
+1476 
-1489 NRGKM
+1489 
-1494 PCTMYIEFE
+1494 
-1503 NTSGT
+1503 
-1508 NPGVSYFKKSGTQN
+1508 
-1522 CYIVKKN
+1522 
-1529 QTEGIYELYLQKVE
+1529 
-1543 AYDGLSV
+1543 
-1550 TDYQKGKFDSKEVTW
+1550 
-1565 KDSQVTELPSGAIAA
+1565 
-1580 TQMIGNAEWS
+1580 
-1590 YNNNITYIDGGKIYA
+1590 
-1605 NTVTAQQIDV
+1605 
-1615 ADLFAQNIKAT
+1615 
-1626 GTIEGVTL
+1626 
-1634 NGATGNFTGTI
+1634 TGNI
-1645 TAGNGKIGCWNINNT
+1645 
-1660 SIYKGNEAFGNASGM
+1660 
-1675 YFGDSGLSLSDKFK
+1675 
-1689 VTSGGA
+1689 
-1695 LTATSGKIGD
+1695 TATSGKIGD

-1731 TQFSSMGINIES
+1731 TKFSSMGINIES

-1785 EARISGDHSQFNYGG
+1785 EARISGDHSQFNYSG

-1837 TMSGRDGGDH
+1837 TMSGRNGGDH

-1917 VGVGSSIERFCA
+1917 VGVGGSIERFCA
-1929 YTSALDGVRDN
+1929 YTKALDSARDN
-1940 AIYCGYGNA
+1940 ALYCGYGNG

-1957 NASISTSDER
+1957 NATISTSDER
-1967 MKRNIRFLD
+1967 MKENIRSFD
-1976 ERYEKLFDSLE
+1976 ERYEKLFDHLE
-1987 PVTYLWRNDGSDT
+1987 PVTYLWRNDSSDT
-2000 RDDHDRIHTG
+2000 RNDHDRTHTG

-2020 DQAGLT
+2020 DQSGLT

-2105 IKKLKQALAV
+2105 IRKLKQALAV

>member
-42 FECRIYYSKETRQ
+42 FECRICYSKETRR

-103 LNEVLKSSKDGV
+103 LNEVLRSSKDGV

-232 NTSLEGYSYDDGDF
+232 NISLEGYSYDDGDF

-259 AKWSRYLWHKEPGQI
+259 AKWSRYLWNKEPGQI
-274 NNVGHIVRTFTYDTV
+274 NNVGHIVRIFTYDTV

-440 GYQGEPGEP
+440 GYQGEPG
-449 GADGIS
+449 ADGIS

-526 KAAEAEK
+526 KAEEAEK

-629 KTDVSETEASL
+629 KTDVSETEANL
-640 RAEWT
+640 RAEWI

-706 AGAAATAAQSV
+706 AGEAATAAQSV

-742 ADEAGKAQTAADSAA
+742 ADEAGKAQTAADNAA

-788 DATEEDIAAAQTAV
+788 DATEGDIAAAQTAV

-869 TQVGS
+869 TQVGN

-937 SEFNTSVK
+937 SEFEN
-945 EVKIEYALS
+945 LS
-954 TSTTTAP
+954 
-961 TSGWSTTAPA
+961 
-971 WQTGKYMWQKTTQTL
+971 
-986 QNGDTDVT
+986 
-994 TTCIAGATGA
+994 
-1004 TGSAGKGVK
+1004 
-1013 STTIEYQVGD
+1013 
-1023 SGTTAPTGTW
+1023 
-1033 SKTIPTVSAG
+1033 
-1043 KYLWTRVTMAYTDG
+1043 
-1057 GNDVSYSVSK
+1057 
-1067 MGTDGKNGVDGKGIK
+1067 
-1082 STTITYQAGTSGTTK
+1082 
-1097 PTGTWSTSIPTVS
+1097 
-1110 QGQYLWSK
+1110 
-1118 TTITYTDN
+1118 
-1126 STPTDSYSVAYIPK
+1126 
-1140 NGSTGATGT
+1140 
-1149 GVESMTQQFYLS
+1149 
-1161 TSKETPTGGSW
+1161 
-1172 GTTMPTWSTGK
+1172 
-1183 YLWTRYMITY
+1183 
-1193 KNPTNTVP
+1193 
-1201 TTPVCDSSWE
+1201 
-1211 AVNEIEI
+1211 I
-1218 GGRNLI
+1218 GGRNLLLYSANPINSNYYTNNKLSADETKWNGCTVLRGNTAWSGI
-1224 RGTKDFSTPWA
+1224 RWRFNKNLIERNQIKVGD
-1235 VPSTGTLTDK
+1235 TLT
-1245 VDGLTV
+1245 
-1251 YHNKFT
+1251 Y
-1257 SGSHYMDLTVYNEVQ
+1257 SI
-1272 VEADTE
+1272 
-1278 YTLSFYAKG
+1278 YAK
-1287 SGSIL
+1287 
-1292 SYFYPDCVASGT
+1292 
-1304 HSNGNITGSSDG
+1304 
-1316 NVTTTLTTN
+1316 TN
-1325 WKKYWIT
+1325 NP
-1332 WKTKS
+1332 
-1337 TASGQKSIIPCRQ
+1337 TALSIILYRRYLSESGAWNMSGFMPITSEWKQ
-1350 LTEKGDSEVWLYGVK
+1350 YYVTFTVTEKMLTPATQSTLVGFELTQDCNAGSYVYWACPKV
-1365 FEKGNKATD
+1365 EKGNKVTD

-1379 EDTEEAIVNV
+1379 EDTEEDIKSINASLELKIDTDKLVSVLNASADIIHLKGNRFIV
-1389 KTIAEQTSEK
+1389 ES
-1399 FSWLVNVNDST
+1399 D
-1410 ASSLILTQNFLSAVA
+1410 NF
-1425 KDINLTGKVTFNSF
+1425 NLTADGTMTAKNGTF
-1439 DDSLKNTINN
+1439 
-1449 TSKEIYHS
+1449 
-1457 AIGVSGQYGYI
+1457 
-1468 LFAELKVT
+1468 
-1476 QPWQNRPIVISVI
+1476 
-1489 NRGKM
+1489 
-1494 PCTMYIEFE
+1494 
-1503 NTSGT
+1503 
-1508 NPGVSYFKKSGTQN
+1508 
-1522 CYIVKKN
+1522 
-1529 QTEGIYELYLQKVE
+1529 
-1543 AYDGLSV
+1543 
-1550 TDYQKGKFDSKEVTW
+1550 
-1565 KDSQVTELPSGAIAA
+1565 
-1580 TQMIGNAEWS
+1580 
-1590 YNNNITYIDGGKIYA
+1590 
-1605 NTVTAQQIDV
+1605 
-1615 ADLFAQNIKAT
+1615 
-1626 GTIEGVTL
+1626 
-1634 NGATGNFTGTI
+1634 TGNI
-1645 TAGNGKIGCWNINNT
+1645 
-1660 SIYKGNEAFGNASGM
+1660 
-1675 YFGDSGLSLSDKFK
+1675 
-1689 VTSGGA
+1689 
-1695 LTATSGKIGD
+1695 TATSGKIGD

-1785 EARISGDHSQFNYGG
+1785 EARISGDHSQFNYSG

-1806 TTINSGGFVIDYA
+1806 TTINSGGFVIDYSPTGSGA
-1819 GLTYGG
+1819 S
-1825 GTTITIGDGWGI
+1825 TTLEIGSGWDFSMFSVDGK
-1837 TMSGRDGGDH
+1837 SH

-1852 AYGTLETSLYTVIN
+1852 KYSTLESSLYFVVDG
-1866 ASLRSTVN
+1866 LRSTKNVS
-1874 ITADGVFYEGG
+1874 ADGTFYEGG
-1885 TALSNKYAAKSHT
+1885 TSLSSKYAAKNHT

-1905 HTHWSLISGNNA
+1905 HTHWSLIGGNYA
-1917 VGVGSSIERFCA
+1917 VGVGSSTERFCT
-1929 YTSALDGVRDN
+1929 YTKALDGARDN
-1940 AIYCGYGNA
+1940 ALYCGYGNG

-1957 NASISTSDER
+1957 NATISTSDER
-1967 MKRNIRFLD
+1967 MKENIRSFD
-1976 ERYEKLFDSLE
+1976 ERYEKLFDHLE
-1987 PVTYLWRNDGSDT
+1987 PVIYLWRNDSSDT
-2000 RDDHDRIHTG
+2000 RNDHDRTHTG

-2020 DQAGLT
+2020 DQSGLT

-2105 IKKLKQALAV
+2105 IRKLKQALAV

>member
-42 FECRIYYSKETRQ
+42 FECRICYSKETRQ

-148 LDEQTAA
+148 LDEQTAG

-232 NTSLEGYSYDDGDF
+232 NISLEGYSYDDGDF

-440 GYQGEPGEP
+440 GYQGEQGEP

-526 KAAEAEK
+526 KATEAEK

-742 ADEAGKAQTAADSAA
+742 ADEAGKAQTAADSAS
-757 KAASAA
+757 KAASDA

-828 TADIAKANASTAQ
+828 TADIAKANATTAQ

-869 TQVGS
+869 TQVGN

-937 SEFNTSVK
+937 SEFNN
-945 EVKIEYALS
+945 LS
-954 TSTTTAP
+954 
-961 TSGWSTTAPA
+961 
-971 WQTGKYMWQKTTQTL
+971 
-986 QNGDTDVT
+986 
-994 TTCIAGATGA
+994 
-1004 TGSAGKGVK
+1004 
-1013 STTIEYQVGD
+1013 
-1023 SGTTAPTGTW
+1023 
-1033 SKTIPTVSAG
+1033 
-1043 KYLWTRVTMAYTDG
+1043 
-1057 GNDVSYSVSK
+1057 
-1067 MGTDGKNGVDGKGIK
+1067 
-1082 STTITYQAGTSGTTK
+1082 
-1097 PTGTWSTSIPTVS
+1097 
-1110 QGQYLWSK
+1110 
-1118 TTITYTDN
+1118 
-1126 STPTDSYSVAYIPK
+1126 
-1140 NGSTGATGT
+1140 
-1149 GVESMTQQFYLS
+1149 
-1161 TSKETPTGGSW
+1161 
-1172 GTTMPTWSTGK
+1172 
-1183 YLWTRYMITY
+1183 
-1193 KNPTNTVP
+1193 
-1201 TTPVCDSSWE
+1201 
-1211 AVNEIEI
+1211 I
-1218 GGRNLI
+1218 GGRNIASQTNKGADGWSWSFGGGGGCTKETVVENNIQCAKLI
-1224 RGTKDFSTPWA
+1224 RNDVAVTSWDYIYYSKILLTKFA
-1235 VPSTGTLTDK
+1235 PS
-1245 VDGLTV
+1245 
-1251 YHNKFT
+1251 
-1257 SGSHYMDLTVYNEVQ
+1257 
-1272 VEADTE
+1272 TE
-1278 YTLSFYAKG
+1278 YTISFEVR
-1287 SGSIL
+1287 SSVQSWFDI
-1292 SYFYPDCVASGT
+1292 T
-1304 HSNGNITGSSDG
+1304 IQNGNATGGVFKSRKIINNKCTANEWSKIVITS
-1316 NVTTTLTTN
+1316 TTYDELPELTDQVLYILNMNTDPG
-1325 WKKYWIT
+1325 T
-1332 WKTKS
+1332 WYIFRNLK
-1337 TASGQKSIIPCRQ
+1337 I
-1350 LTEKGDSEVWLYGVK
+1350 
-1365 FEKGNKATD
+1365 EKGNKATD

-1379 EDTEEAIVNV
+1379 EDIDEEFKKYSTTEVMNSSIEQAANSIKLDVAATYTTKSEFNSMQIGGRNYVIGSSTADVTDWKMSGWTRNTFTTYSASERTYKLVAEHGWVNAYYVVDSSLASNIVTLSFYAKCLSEETTATDNYGLCLSNSSATDPFITNDLTGYKPTQDEWMRLQITFTLNKGHQFGIAARCTPEGVNLKTTWLIKDVKLEKGNKPTDWTPAPEDTEEEI
-1389 KTIAEQTSEK
+1389 KTINASLELKIDTDK
-1399 FSWLVNVNDST
+1399 LVSVLN
-1410 ASSLILTQNFLSAVA
+1410 ASADIIHLKGNRFIVESDNF
-1425 KDINLTGKVTFNSF
+1425 NLTADGTMTAKNGTF
-1439 DDSLKNTINN
+1439 
-1449 TSKEIYHS
+1449 
-1457 AIGVSGQYGYI
+1457 
-1468 LFAELKVT
+1468 
-1476 QPWQNRPIVISVI
+1476 
-1489 NRGKM
+1489 
-1494 PCTMYIEFE
+1494 
-1503 NTSGT
+1503 
-1508 NPGVSYFKKSGTQN
+1508 
-1522 CYIVKKN
+1522 
-1529 QTEGIYELYLQKVE
+1529 
-1543 AYDGLSV
+1543 
-1550 TDYQKGKFDSKEVTW
+1550 
-1565 KDSQVTELPSGAIAA
+1565 
-1580 TQMIGNAEWS
+1580 
-1590 YNNNITYIDGGKIYA
+1590 
-1605 NTVTAQQIDV
+1605 
-1615 ADLFAQNIKAT
+1615 
-1626 GTIEGVTL
+1626 
-1634 NGATGNFTGTI
+1634 TGNI
-1645 TAGNGKIGCWNINNT
+1645 
-1660 SIYKGNEAFGNASGM
+1660 
-1675 YFGDSGLSLSDKFK
+1675 
-1689 VTSGGA
+1689 
-1695 LTATSGKIGD
+1695 TATSGKIGD

-1866 ASLRSTVN
+1866 ASLKSTVN

-1898 HSYAASG
+1898 H
-1905 HTHWSLISGNNA
+1905 
-1917 VGVGSSIERFCA
+1917 
-1929 YTSALDGVRDN
+1929 N
-1940 AIYCGYGNA
+1940 AIWSGSYGVKFTSSNNFKPCDNGSDDNYDNKVACGTTSS
-1949 RWKRVYAA
+1949 RWTRLYAG
-1957 NASISTSDER
+1957 NASISTSDMRLKE
-1967 MKRNIRFLD
+1967 NIRSFD

>member
-42 FECRIYYSKETRQ
+42 FECRICYSKETRQ

-406 IDPDGKDWVGIT
+406 LDPDGKDWVGIT

-869 TQVGS
+869 TQVGN

-908 YSTTTEMNSAISVS
+908 YSTTAEMNSAISVS
-922 ATGILNTVSGTYTTK
+922 ASGILNTVSGTYTTK
-937 SEFNTSVK
+937 SEFNNLSIGSRNIASQTNKGADGWGWSFGGGGGCTKETVVENNIQCAKLIRNDVAVTSWNYIYYSKILLTKFVPSTEYTISF
-945 EVKIEYALS
+945 EVKSSVQSWFDITIRHGDATGEVFKSRKIINNKCTANEWS
-954 TSTTTAP
+954 KIVITSTTCDELP
-961 TSGWSTTAPA
+961 E
-971 WQTGKYMWQKTTQTL
+971 L
-986 QNGDTDVT
+986 TD
-994 TTCIAGATGA
+994 
-1004 TGSAGKGVK
+1004 
-1013 STTIEYQVGD
+1013 QVLYISNMNTD
-1023 SGTTAPTGTW
+1023 PGTW
-1033 SKTIPTVSAG
+1033 
-1043 KYLWTRVTMAYTDG
+1043 
-1057 GNDVSYSVSK
+1057 
-1067 MGTDGKNGVDGKGIK
+1067 
-1082 STTITYQAGTSGTTK
+1082 
-1097 PTGTWSTSIPTVS
+1097 
-1110 QGQYLWSK
+1110 
-1118 TTITYTDN
+1118 
-1126 STPTDSYSVAYIPK
+1126 YI
-1140 NGSTGATGT
+1140 
-1149 GVESMTQQFYLS
+1149 F
-1161 TSKETPTGGSW
+1161 
-1172 GTTMPTWSTGK
+1172 
-1183 YLWTRYMITY
+1183 
-1193 KNPTNTVP
+1193 
-1201 TTPVCDSSWE
+1201 
-1211 AVNEIEI
+1211 
-1218 GGRNLI
+1218 RNLKI
-1224 RGTKDFSTPWA
+1224 
-1235 VPSTGTLTDK
+1235 
-1245 VDGLTV
+1245 
-1251 YHNKFT
+1251 
-1257 SGSHYMDLTVYNEVQ
+1257 
-1272 VEADTE
+1272 
-1278 YTLSFYAKG
+1278 
-1287 SGSIL
+1287 
-1292 SYFYPDCVASGT
+1292 
-1304 HSNGNITGSSDG
+1304 
-1316 NVTTTLTTN
+1316 
-1325 WKKYWIT
+1325 
-1332 WKTKS
+1332 
-1337 TASGQKSIIPCRQ
+1337 
-1350 LTEKGDSEVWLYGVK
+1350 
-1365 FEKGNKATD
+1365 EKGNKATD

-1379 EDTEEAIVNV
+1379 EDIDEEFKKYSTTEVMNSSIEQAANSIKLDVAATYTTKSEFNSMQIGGRNYVIGSSTADVTDWKMSGWTRNTFTTYSASERTYKLVAEHGWVNAYYVVDSSLASNIVTLSFYAKCLSEETTATDNYGLCLSNSSATDPLITNDLTGYKPTQDEWMRLQITFTLNKGHQFGIAARCTPEGVNLKTTWLIKDVKLEKGNKPTDWTPAPEDTEEEI
-1389 KTIAEQTSEK
+1389 KTINASLELKIDTDK
-1399 FSWLVNVNDST
+1399 LVSVLN
-1410 ASSLILTQNFLSAVA
+1410 ASADIIHLKGNRFIVESDNF
-1425 KDINLTGKVTFNSF
+1425 NLTADGTMTAKNGTF
-1439 DDSLKNTINN
+1439 
-1449 TSKEIYHS
+1449 
-1457 AIGVSGQYGYI
+1457 
-1468 LFAELKVT
+1468 
-1476 QPWQNRPIVISVI
+1476 
-1489 NRGKM
+1489 
-1494 PCTMYIEFE
+1494 
-1503 NTSGT
+1503 
-1508 NPGVSYFKKSGTQN
+1508 
-1522 CYIVKKN
+1522 
-1529 QTEGIYELYLQKVE
+1529 
-1543 AYDGLSV
+1543 
-1550 TDYQKGKFDSKEVTW
+1550 
-1565 KDSQVTELPSGAIAA
+1565 
-1580 TQMIGNAEWS
+1580 
-1590 YNNNITYIDGGKIYA
+1590 
-1605 NTVTAQQIDV
+1605 
-1615 ADLFAQNIKAT
+1615 
-1626 GTIEGVTL
+1626 
-1634 NGATGNFTGTI
+1634 TGNI
-1645 TAGNGKIGCWNINNT
+1645 
-1660 SIYKGNEAFGNASGM
+1660 
-1675 YFGDSGLSLSDKFK
+1675 
-1689 VTSGGA
+1689 
-1695 LTATSGKIGD
+1695 TATSGKIGSFNVVNA
-1705 LSLSNGMLIG
+1705 LYTSANSFGTTANNVYIGSNGISLGTAFKVTNTGALTATSATINNGTFYNCNFENQDDQGVCSIQIG
-1715 TGTYTDEYGEE
+1715 KYDDRVILYANGTENRVRILGDDGVSVESKGGYQYCAMTEGGFMEE
-1726 TRNYV
+1726 
-1731 TQFSSMGINIES
+1731 G
-1743 SIVSSGA
+1743 
-1750 EKYISKITPDEI
+1750 KYISD
-1762 SFEATPYTAG
+1762 
-1772 LGALGVYAEGVDG
+1772 
-1785 EARISGDHSQFNYGG
+1785 
-1800 NEGQLY
+1800 
-1806 TTINSGGFVIDYA
+1806 
-1819 GLTYGG
+1819 
-1825 GTTITIGDGWGI
+1825 
-1837 TMSGRDGGDH
+1837 
-1847 YLRYN
+1847 
-1852 AYGTLETSLYTVIN
+1852 
-1866 ASLRSTVN
+1866 
-1874 ITADGVFYEGG
+1874 
-1885 TALSNKYAAKSHT
+1885 KYAAKSHS
-1898 HSYAASG
+1898 HSYLPLSG
-1905 HTHWSLISGNNA
+1905 GQMTGSINLGHRHYLQGKTNAGGTYVVSGM
-1917 VGVGSSIERFCA
+1917 GIGGSDNVNCV
-1929 YTSALDGVRDN
+1929 YLGDTALR
-1940 AIYCGYGNA
+1940 
-1949 RWKRVYAA
+1949 
-1957 NASISTSDER
+1957 
-1967 MKRNIRFLD
+1967 
-1976 ERYEKLFDSLE
+1976 
-1987 PVTYLWRNDGSDT
+1987 TYLRGATVRLKDGSVVTSNLNKKHDVRKLEDSVYETMFSYLNPISYKLNDGDSGRT
-2000 RDDHDRIHTG
+2000 HIG
-2010 FIAQQVKKSM
+2010 FGAQHVIEAVEKV
-2020 DQAGLT
+2020 GLT
-2026 VNDFAAFCYDD
+2026 TKDFAAVIIDLENG
-2037 FTKDPEWSPEST
+2037 DPV
-2049 NGFTDRYSLAYE
+2049 DYCLRYE

-2066 NTHMIQKTRAEMLIQ
+2066 NTHMIQKTRAEMLVQ

-2105 IKKLKQALAV
+2105 IRKLKQALAV

>member
-42 FECRIYYSKETRQ
+42 FECRICYSKETRQ

-180 VHKYIN
+180 VRKYIN

-440 GYQGEPGEP
+440 GYQGEQGEP

-526 KAAEAEK
+526 KATEAEK

-742 ADEAGKAQTAADSAA
+742 ADEAGKAQTAADSAS
-757 KAASAA
+757 KAASDA

-828 TADIAKANASTAQ
+828 TADIAKANATTAQ

-869 TQVGS
+869 TQVGN

-937 SEFNTSVK
+937 SEFNN
-945 EVKIEYALS
+945 LS
-954 TSTTTAP
+954 
-961 TSGWSTTAPA
+961 
-971 WQTGKYMWQKTTQTL
+971 
-986 QNGDTDVT
+986 
-994 TTCIAGATGA
+994 
-1004 TGSAGKGVK
+1004 
-1013 STTIEYQVGD
+1013 
-1023 SGTTAPTGTW
+1023 
-1033 SKTIPTVSAG
+1033 
-1043 KYLWTRVTMAYTDG
+1043 
-1057 GNDVSYSVSK
+1057 
-1067 MGTDGKNGVDGKGIK
+1067 
-1082 STTITYQAGTSGTTK
+1082 
-1097 PTGTWSTSIPTVS
+1097 
-1110 QGQYLWSK
+1110 
-1118 TTITYTDN
+1118 
-1126 STPTDSYSVAYIPK
+1126 
-1140 NGSTGATGT
+1140 
-1149 GVESMTQQFYLS
+1149 
-1161 TSKETPTGGSW
+1161 
-1172 GTTMPTWSTGK
+1172 
-1183 YLWTRYMITY
+1183 
-1193 KNPTNTVP
+1193 
-1201 TTPVCDSSWE
+1201 
-1211 AVNEIEI
+1211 I

-1837 TMSGRDGGDH
+1837 TMSGRDGGER
-1847 YLRYN
+1847 YLKYN
-1852 AYGTLETSLYTVIN
+1852 AYGTLETSLYLLVN
-1866 ASLRSTVN
+1866 ASMKSTMN

-1898 HSYAASG
+1898 H
-1905 HTHWSLISGNNA
+1905 
-1917 VGVGSSIERFCA
+1917 
-1929 YTSALDGVRDN
+1929 N
-1940 AIYCGYGNA
+1940 AIWSGSYGVKFTSSNNFKPCDNGSDDNYDNKVACGTTSS
-1949 RWKRVYAA
+1949 RWTRLYAG
-1957 NASISTSDER
+1957 NASISTSDMRLKE
-1967 MKRNIRFLD
+1967 NIRSFD

>member
-42 FECRIYYSKETRQ
+42 FECRICYSKETRQ

-68 RSSDSDQEFYTIISV
+68 RSSDSDQEFYTIITV

-115 ARNLTEYINSAAY
+115 ARNLTEYINGAAY

-195 GVQLRLNREVE
+195 GVHLRLNREVE

-232 NTSLEGYSYDDGDF
+232 NISLEGYSYDDGDF

-406 IDPDGKDWVGIT
+406 LDPDGKDWVGIT

-440 GYQGEPGEP
+440 GHQGEPGEP

-555 SAAAQSL
+555 SAAAQNV

-629 KTDVSETEASL
+629 KTEVSETEANL
-640 RAEWT
+640 RAEWI

-828 TADIAKANASTAQ
+828 TADIAKANATTAQ

-869 TQVGS
+869 TQIGN

-908 YSTTTEMNSAISVS
+908 YSTTAEMNSAISVS
-922 ATGILNTVSGTYTTK
+922 ASGILNTVSSTYTTK
-937 SEFNTSVK
+937 SEFNNLSIGGRNIASQTNKGADGWSWSFGGGGGYTKETVVENNIQCAKLTRNDREVTSWNYIYYSK
-945 EVKIEYALS
+945 ILLTKFAPSTEYTISFEVRSSVQSWFNITIQHGNATGGLFKSRKIINNKCTANEWS
-954 TSTTTAP
+954 KIIITSTTTDELPEFAGQGLYI
-961 TSGWSTTAPA
+961 SN
-971 WQTGKYMWQKTTQTL
+971 M
-986 QNGDTDVT
+986 NTD
-994 TTCIAGATGA
+994 
-1004 TGSAGKGVK
+1004 
-1013 STTIEYQVGD
+1013 
-1023 SGTTAPTGTW
+1023 PGTW
-1033 SKTIPTVSAG
+1033 
-1043 KYLWTRVTMAYTDG
+1043 
-1057 GNDVSYSVSK
+1057 
-1067 MGTDGKNGVDGKGIK
+1067 
-1082 STTITYQAGTSGTTK
+1082 
-1097 PTGTWSTSIPTVS
+1097 
-1110 QGQYLWSK
+1110 
-1118 TTITYTDN
+1118 
-1126 STPTDSYSVAYIPK
+1126 YI
-1140 NGSTGATGT
+1140 
-1149 GVESMTQQFYLS
+1149 F
-1161 TSKETPTGGSW
+1161 
-1172 GTTMPTWSTGK
+1172 
-1183 YLWTRYMITY
+1183 
-1193 KNPTNTVP
+1193 
-1201 TTPVCDSSWE
+1201 
-1211 AVNEIEI
+1211 
-1218 GGRNLI
+1218 RNLKI
-1224 RGTKDFSTPWA
+1224 
-1235 VPSTGTLTDK
+1235 
-1245 VDGLTV
+1245 
-1251 YHNKFT
+1251 
-1257 SGSHYMDLTVYNEVQ
+1257 
-1272 VEADTE
+1272 
-1278 YTLSFYAKG
+1278 
-1287 SGSIL
+1287 
-1292 SYFYPDCVASGT
+1292 
-1304 HSNGNITGSSDG
+1304 
-1316 NVTTTLTTN
+1316 
-1325 WKKYWIT
+1325 
-1332 WKTKS
+1332 
-1337 TASGQKSIIPCRQ
+1337 
-1350 LTEKGDSEVWLYGVK
+1350 
-1365 FEKGNKATD
+1365 EKGNKATD

-1476 QPWQNRPIVISVI
+1476 QSWQNRPIVISVI

-1522 CYIVKKN
+1522 CYIVKKS
-1529 QTEGIYELYLQKVE
+1529 QTEGIYELYLQKAE
-1543 AYDGLSV
+1543 SYDGLSV
-1550 TDYQKGKFDSKEVTW
+1550 TDYQKTKFNSTEVTW

-1731 TQFSSMGINIES
+1731 TKFSSMGINIES

-1762 SFEATPYTAG
+1762 SFEATPYASG

-1837 TMSGRDGGDH
+1837 TMSGRNGGDH

-1898 HSYAASG
+1898 H
-1905 HTHWSLISGNNA
+1905 
-1917 VGVGSSIERFCA
+1917 
-1929 YTSALDGVRDN
+1929 N
-1940 AIYCGYGNA
+1940 AIWSGSYGVKFTSNNNFKPCDNGSDDNYDNKVACGTTSS
-1949 RWKRVYAA
+1949 RWTRLYAG
-1957 NASISTSDER
+1957 NASISTSDMRLKE
-1967 MKRNIRFLD
+1967 NIRSFD

-2066 NTHMIQKTRAEMLIQ
+2066 NTHMIQKTRAEMLVQ

-2090 MLNDLKDQL
+2090 MLNDLKDQI

-2105 IKKLKQALAV
+2105 IKELKQALAV

>member
-42 FECRIYYSKETRQ
+42 FECRICYSKETRQ

-148 LDEQTAA
+148 LDEQTAG

-232 NTSLEGYSYDDGDF
+232 NISLEGYSYDDGDF

-406 IDPDGKDWVGIT
+406 LDPDGKDWVGIT

-470 SVVGGSW
+470 SVVGGFW

-486 GKYVWKRYKV
+486 GKYAWKRYKV
-496 TWSDNNVTYTNA
+496 TWSDNNATYTNA

-526 KAAEAEK
+526 KATEAEK

-742 ADEAGKAQTAADSAA
+742 ADEAGKAQTAADSAS
-757 KAASAA
+757 KAASDA

-869 TQVGS
+869 TQVGN

-908 YSTTTEMNSAISVS
+908 YSTTAQMNSAISVS
-922 ATGILNTVSGTYTTK
+922 ASGILNTVSSTYTTK
-937 SEFNTSVK
+937 SDFNN
-945 EVKIEYALS
+945 LS
-954 TSTTTAP
+954 
-961 TSGWSTTAPA
+961 
-971 WQTGKYMWQKTTQTL
+971 
-986 QNGDTDVT
+986 
-994 TTCIAGATGA
+994 
-1004 TGSAGKGVK
+1004 
-1013 STTIEYQVGD
+1013 
-1023 SGTTAPTGTW
+1023 
-1033 SKTIPTVSAG
+1033 
-1043 KYLWTRVTMAYTDG
+1043 
-1057 GNDVSYSVSK
+1057 
-1067 MGTDGKNGVDGKGIK
+1067 
-1082 STTITYQAGTSGTTK
+1082 
-1097 PTGTWSTSIPTVS
+1097 
-1110 QGQYLWSK
+1110 
-1118 TTITYTDN
+1118 
-1126 STPTDSYSVAYIPK
+1126 
-1140 NGSTGATGT
+1140 
-1149 GVESMTQQFYLS
+1149 
-1161 TSKETPTGGSW
+1161 
-1172 GTTMPTWSTGK
+1172 
-1183 YLWTRYMITY
+1183 
-1193 KNPTNTVP
+1193 
-1201 TTPVCDSSWE
+1201 
-1211 AVNEIEI
+1211 I
-1218 GGRNLI
+1218 GGRNLLLYSANPI
-1224 RGTKDFSTPWA
+1224 NASYYTNNQLSTDETKWNGCTVLCGSVAWSGLRWRFDKNLIERNQ
-1235 VPSTGTLTDK
+1235 VKVGDTLT
-1245 VDGLTV
+1245 
-1251 YHNKFT
+1251 Y
-1257 SGSHYMDLTVYNEVQ
+1257 SI
-1272 VEADTE
+1272 
-1278 YTLSFYAKG
+1278 YAKTNNPTTLNIMLYQRYTG
-1287 SGSIL
+1287 ESGAYNMSGFIPITSEWVQYYVTFTVTEKML
-1292 SYFYPDCVASGT
+1292 AAATQSTLVGFELTQDCD
-1304 HSNGNITGSSDG
+1304 TGSY
-1316 NVTTTLTTN
+1316 V
-1325 WKKYWIT
+1325 YWACP
-1332 WKTKS
+1332 K
-1337 TASGQKSIIPCRQ
+1337 
-1350 LTEKGDSEVWLYGVK
+1350 V
-1365 FEKGNKATD
+1365 EKGNKVTD
-1374 WTPAP
+1374 YTVAP
-1379 EDTEEAIVNV
+1379 EDTEEEI
-1389 KTIAEQTSEK
+1389 KTINASLELKIDTDK
-1399 FSWLVNVNDST
+1399 LVSVLN
-1410 ASSLILTQNFLSAVA
+1410 ASADIIHLKGNRFIVESDNF
-1425 KDINLTGKVTFNSF
+1425 NLTADGTMTAKNGTFTGNI
-1439 DDSLKNTINN
+1439 T
-1449 TSKEIYHS
+1449 
-1457 AIGVSGQYGYI
+1457 A
-1468 LFAELKVT
+1468 
-1476 QPWQNRPIVISVI
+1476 
-1489 NRGKM
+1489 
-1494 PCTMYIEFE
+1494 
-1503 NTSGT
+1503 TSG
-1508 NPGVSYFKKSGTQN
+1508 N
-1522 CYIVKKN
+1522 
-1529 QTEGIYELYLQKVE
+1529 
-1543 AYDGLSV
+1543 
-1550 TDYQKGKFDSKEVTW
+1550 
-1565 KDSQVTELPSGAIAA
+1565 
-1580 TQMIGNAEWS
+1580 
-1590 YNNNITYIDGGKIYA
+1590 
-1605 NTVTAQQIDV
+1605 
-1615 ADLFAQNIKAT
+1615 
-1626 GTIEGVTL
+1626 
-1634 NGATGNFTGTI
+1634 
-1645 TAGNGKIGCWNINNT
+1645 IGCWDINDT

-1689 VTSGGA
+1689 VTSGGVMTA
-1695 LTATSGKIGD
+1695 VDATITGSITCPAVSDSYSFEITLGSEGIKSIAYDNSHELSINAHVLQFVDKYTNHGILSAGVLT
-1705 LSLSNGMLIG
+1705 LSNTNENNKTVITVDSFFGG
-1715 TGTYTDEYGEE
+1715 G
-1726 TRNYV
+1726 
-1731 TQFSSMGINIES
+1731 
-1743 SIVSSGA
+1743 
-1750 EKYISKITPDEI
+1750 YIQC
-1762 SFEATPYTAG
+1762 
-1772 LGALGVYAEGVDG
+1772 
-1785 EARISGDHSQFNYGG
+1785 SGD
-1800 NEGQLY
+1800 
-1806 TTINSGGFVIDYA
+1806 IKA
-1819 GLTYGG
+1819 GSW
-1825 GTTITIGDGWGI
+1825 I
-1837 TMSGRDGGDH
+1837 
-1847 YLRYN
+1847 
-1852 AYGTLETSLYTVIN
+1852 
-1866 ASLRSTVN
+1866 
-1874 ITADGVFYEGG
+1874 YEGG
-1885 TALSNKYAAKSHT
+1885 TPIRNLYAAKS
-1898 HSYAASG
+1898 
-1905 HTHWSLISGNNA
+1905 HTHWSLISGSNA

-1929 YTSALDGVRDN
+1929 YTSALDGGRDN